1 MDKTGRANRI
11 MKHELGTS
19 AKEDKLVY
27 QEKDGRFW
35 TGVSRTRNKKYI
47 LITSSSSTTSETR
60 FVSADKPNDEF
71 KVFLPRKQ
79 GTEYYLEHQGK
90 EFYILTND
98 QAINF
103 KIMKTPD
110 NKIAP
115 ENWKT
120 FIEHRPE
127 VLITDIN
134 AFNNH
139 IVISEREKGL
149 QKIRYYDIKTEK
161 FQNIDFAEPT
171 YSVFLNAN
179 PEYNTDLLRYTYTSL
194 TTPESVFDF
203 DMVKAKAELK
213 KQYEVLGSFS
223 SDNYVSERIY
233 ASAQDKTQIPISIVY
248 RKNLKKGSNYL
259 YLTAYGSYGSSF
271 DPYFSSI
278 RLSLLDRGFIFA
290 IAHVRGGQEMGR
302 PWYDAGKLLNKK
314 NTFTDF
320 IACAQHLI
328 DKGYTDSKKLVIN
341 GGSAG
346 GLLMGAVTNM
356 RPDLFKI
363 VIADVPFV
371 DVINTMSDPN
381 LPLVR
386 EEYEEWGNPNDPEYF
401 DYMLSYSPYDNIKEQ
416 NYPNMLVT
424 AGLNDPRVCYWEPA
438 KFVARLRSNK
448 TDKNLLLL
456 KTNMDAGHAGASG
469 RYDYLKEIAFEYA
482 FIFKILDMDF

>member
-1 MDKTGRANRI
+1 
-11 MKHELGTS
+11 
-19 AKEDKLVY
+19 
-27 QEKDGRFW
+27 
-35 TGVSRTRNKKYI
+35 
-47 LITSSSSTTSETR
+47 
-60 FVSADKPNDEF
+60 
-71 KVFLPRKQ
+71 
-79 GTEYYLEHQGK
+79 
-90 EFYILTND
+90 
-98 QAINF
+98 
-103 KIMKTPD
+103 
-110 NKIAP
+110 
-115 ENWKT
+115 
-120 FIEHRPE
+120 
-127 VLITDIN
+127 
-134 AFNNH
+134 
-139 IVISEREKGL
+139 
-149 QKIRYYDIKTEK
+149 
-161 FQNIDFAEPT
+161 
-171 YSVFLNAN
+171 
-179 PEYNTDLLRYTYTSL
+179 
-194 TTPESVFDF
+194 
-203 DMVKAKAELK
+203 MVKAKAELK